1 MAEAESRRKGS
12 ASELLGNWRA
22 AERDLVAA
30 QDTVDVATLAAA
42 AAEVAVVAARETS
55 EAARLGAEAARRAEQ
70 SALRTA
76 EAADVTARAAQRDK
90 AGSEDALQR
99 ATQAE
104 ADAGRAY
111 QEAQREGFPK
121 D

>member
-12 ASELLGNWRA
+12 AAELLGNWRA

-55 EAARLGAEAARRAEQ
+55 ESARLGAEAAQRAET
-70 SALRTA
+70 SARRTA
-76 EAADVTARAAQRDK
+76 EAAEVTARAAKREQT
-90 AGSEDALQR
+90 GSEDALQ
-99 ATQAE
+99 AASQAE
-104 ADAGRAY
+104 ADAGAAY

>member
-1 MAEAESRRKGS
+1 VAEEESRRKGS

-22 AERDLVAA
+22 AERDLIAA
-30 QDTVDVATLAAA
+30 RDSVDVATLAAA

-55 EAARLGAEAARRAEQ
+55 EAARLGADAAQRAAR

-76 EAADVTARAAQRDK
+76 EAAEVTARAAKREET
-90 AGSEDALQR
+90 ASEDVLR
-99 ATQAE
+99 ASTQAE
-104 ADAGRAY
+104 ADAGTAY
-111 QEAQREGFPK
+111 HDAQELGFPK